1 MNIDYT
7 ADQALTQLR
16 AFLLWALPE
25 WQVLQGQ
32 QNNAT
37 MPLGEFVIMTP
48 LHMSALETT
57 RRTYDRPNGKALN
70 AQGKELR
77 VQLDCYGESAM
88 DAASALAALFRSPAS
103 TEWMERYA
111 LDGGFPLRLQVLYAS
126 DARNVTFINEASNY
140 EGRWTL
146 DVHLQIN
153 QTVTTPQEFAEQ
165 LNVDT
170 AEADTSLA
178 RQP

>member
-1 MNIDYT
+1 MSIDYT
-7 ADQALTQLR
+7 QDDALTQLR
-16 AFLLWALPE
+16 AFLLWALPGKD
-25 WQVLQGQ
+25 VFQGQ
-32 QNNAT
+32 QNSVP
-37 MPLGEFVIMTP
+37 MPVGEFVIMTP
-48 LHMSALETT
+48 LYMSPLEMT
-57 RRTYDRPNGKALN
+57 RRTYDRANGKALN

-88 DAASALAALFRSPAS
+88 DTASTLVTLFRSPAS

-111 LDGGFPLRLQVLYAS
+111 LDGGFPLRLQVLHAG
-126 DARNVTFINEASNY
+126 DARNAVFINEASNY

-153 QTVTTPQEFAEQ
+153 QVVATPQEFAEQ
-165 LNVDT
+165 LDVDT
-170 AEADTSLA
+170 VEADTSLA

>member
-111 LDGGFPLRLQVLYAS
+111 TDNNLSQRLQILYAD
-126 DARNVTFINEASNY
+126 DARNAAFINEAANS
-140 EGRWTL
+140 EGRWSL
-146 DVHLQIN
+146 DVHLHIN
-153 QTVTTPQEFAEQ
+153 QTVSTPQQFAEQ
-165 LNVDT
+165 LAIGTV
-170 AEADTSLA
+170 EVDTSLN
-178 RQP
+178 RLN